1 MKFIEQI
8 VEHIQNTE
16 SCENLQNQLFLF
28 PSKRAVALFNDLL
41 QKYFENEVFVFPK
54 VQTIQEFFIE
64 NSTFNVVDEYILLQ
78 ELYFVNEA
86 VTQTPQSF
94 HQFIGWGKLVL
105 KDFDEIDKYLV
116 DTKYFFD
123 VLLAHKEVDIHFN
136 VDEIVKEYLESFYAN
151 IHNEK
156 QGIFFE
162 DFIQTWKYL
171 GEIYNVF
178 GQRLLEKNI
187 TYEGKSFRLL
197 LKEIETKQKQLPYLK
212 IHFCGF
218 NAFTTCEKNLLDTL
232 ISQYAVN
239 TWWDIDE
246 DFIKNEFHEAGNFL
260 RKYYQEYKGKQ
271 HHWIS
276 DKEQSKRIDVV
287 AMPTN
292 VGQVHYVWNAINLEE
307 NNCIVLC
314 DENLMDYCLPIFN
327 VETTNITMGLNIKK
341 ISVFEL
347 LNVYINLLDSIT
359 IVDDITYLKGESALS
374 FFLSGLLEKQIPKRS
389 ELVKYLFGSEVISL
403 PLVQTLI
410 ADDLYRLI
418 AEPFNATTVLQNLLD
433 LIQLSNTEP
442 HIKQTLTEYIST
454 IQYTTQQNIIQSS
467 EDVLAIL
474 NMYVGNQSMAYETK
488 LDSKVQIMGFLE
500 TRLQDFENIYILS
513 LNDSIMPGT
522 NRTNSFIPYNL
533 RKSFRLPT
541 FDQFDGINAYHFFRL
556 LKRGKNI
563 TLIYNNSSIDN
574 EEEKSRFIRQ
584 IEYDF
589 ENETIEQ
596 HAVLMKN
603 NDDKKINK
611 DIVFNKSE
619 AIIDKLKERI
629 FSPSSLKLYLSCP
642 VQFYLKYIVGIN
654 EPKDLY
660 ANFDS
665 AYFGT
670 ILHKIL
676 ELYYSDFQKGIEL
689 KDTDIYFNQAIAD
702 SEIVPLNYY
711 TGKKVL
717 DKKVIKKL
725 VLDILKN
732 DKEEEFKIVGLED
745 ELIAAVS
752 VNNSEIKIKGKLDR
766 VDKIDNTIRI
776 LDYKTGEV
784 KLLTFPDENKKS
796 KSKNGEP
803 EVSET
808 DKFFNKLFGM
818 DNGGYPETFQGLMYA
833 WLYSKSK
840 DTNAKDLSISV
851 GFYLAKKL
859 QGGIQYLNDGNP
871 IPIAILEE
879 FEKRLIALLQ
889 EILDI
894 KTPFIVN
901 ANSKSYQYSAYAD
914 LLSL

>member
-8 VEHIQNTE
+8 VEHIKHTE

-41 QKYFENEVFVFPK
+41 QNYFENEIFVFPK
-54 VQTIQEFFIE
+54 VQTIQSFFIE
-64 NSTFNVVDEYILLQ
+64 NSNYNVVDEYTLLQ

-86 VTQTPQSF
+86 VTQTPQPF
-94 HQFIGWGKLVL
+94 HQFLGWGKLVL

-123 VLLAHKEVDIHFN
+123 VLLAHKEVEAHFN
-136 VDEIVKEYLESFYAN
+136 VDEIVKEYLESFFTN

-156 QGIFFE
+156 QGAFFE

-171 GEIYNVF
+171 GEIYNHF
-178 GQRLLEKNI
+178 GQRLLDKNI
-187 TYEGKSFRLL
+187 IYEGKAFRLL
-197 LKEIETKQKQLPYLK
+197 LKEIESNQKQLPYLK

-218 NAFTTCEKNLLDTL
+218 NAFTTCEKKLLDTL
-232 ISQYAVN
+232 ISQYSVN

-246 DFIKNEFHEAGNFL
+246 AFVKNEYHEAGNFL
-260 RKYYQEYKGKQ
+260 RKYYQEYNGEQ

-276 DKEQSKRIDVV
+276 DKTLNKSIEVV

-292 VGQVHYVWNAINLEE
+292 VGQVHYVRSNMNIDE

-327 VETTNITMGLNIKK
+327 AEDTNITMGLSINKM
-341 ISVFEL
+341 SVFEL
-347 LNVYINLLDSIT
+347 LSTYISLLNSMVLSDEN
-359 IVDDITYLKGESALS
+359 TYIKGETALP
-374 FFLSGLLEKQIPKRS
+374 FFISGLLEKQIPKRG
-389 ELVKYLFGSEVISL
+389 ELFKHLYNSQIISL
-403 PLVQTLI
+403 SLVQTLI
-410 ADDLYRLI
+410 SDDLYQLI
-418 AEPFNATTVLQNLLD
+418 AKPFNVSTIFQNLLN
-433 LIQLSNTEP
+433 LIQLSNAEQYL
-442 HIKQTLTEYIST
+442 KQTLMEHVST
-454 IQYTTQQNIIQSS
+454 IQFTTQQHIIQSA
-467 EDVLAIL
+467 EDLLVIL
-474 NMYVGNQSMAYETK
+474 NMYVGNQSIAYETK
-488 LDSKVQIMGFLE
+488 LDSKIQIMGFLE
-500 TRLQDFENIYILS
+500 TRLQDFDNIYILS

-533 RKSFRLPT
+533 RKSFHLPT
-541 FDQFDGINAYHFFRL
+541 FDQFDGINAYHFYRL

-584 IEYDF
+584 IESEF
-589 ENETIEQ
+589 ETETIIQ
-596 HAVLMKN
+596 QSVLMKN

-611 DIVFNKSE
+611 AIEFNKTK

-629 FSPSSLKLYLSCP
+629 YSPSSLKLYLSCP
-642 VQFYLKYIVGIN
+642 VQFYLKYVVGIS
-654 EPKDLY
+654 EPKELY

-676 ELYYSDFQKGIEL
+676 ELYYSDFQNSVEL
-689 KDTDIYFNQAIAD
+689 KDIDTYFNQAISD
-702 SEIVPLNYY
+702 PKIVPLNYL
-711 TGKKVL
+711 TGKRVL

-732 DKEEEFKIVGLED
+732 DSEEDFKIVGLEQNYST
-745 ELIAAVS
+745 EVS
-752 VNNSEIKIKGKLDR
+752 LHDFKIKINGNLDR
-766 VDKIDNTIRI
+766 VDRIDNSIRI

-784 KLLTFPDENKKS
+784 KLLAFPDENKKS
-796 KSKNGEP
+796 KTKNNKP
-803 EVSET
+803 EESET
-808 DKFFNKLFGM
+808 DKFFNKLFGL
-818 DNGGYPETFQGLMYA
+818 DNGGFPETFQGLMYA
-833 WLYSKSK
+833 WLYSKSI
-840 DTNAKDLSISV
+840 DVHAKDLSISV

-871 IPIAILEE
+871 IPKAILDE
-879 FEKRLIALLQ
+879 FEQRLFALLQ

-894 KTPFIVN
+894 KTPFVIN
-901 ANSKSYQYSAYAD
+901 AESKSYTYSAYAD